1 MMAAIQSRYRTRRR
15 QAPGF
20 TLVELL
26 VGMAIMSLLTL
37 ALFVLFRSSL
47 SSYKSTKR
55 AMDASDVTRTAFQ
68 VMERD
73 IVQGYAAKHYGD
85 ASSFFGCP
93 FGFSMIATLDAAGQ
107 AQTARVSYVVHSYAG
122 GKTVDAMHPDPT
134 IEGYVDLPTYGIIR
148 YIEPGVDTLS
158 EYPVDWPDYINDA
171 TGPIEGTQRNL
182 WEGLR
187 EIYVKFG
194 PESSASMTLSDG
206 TPVFNI
212 QPVSPTKFQ
221 AMIEAKKHELWL
233 AMLGDRRELFYVPDV
248 DPTDPPINDGQLP
261 RLWDDP
267 AAPGTS
273 WGATSP
279 NFGSEWIE
287 KYPEDYVIAEGVLAT
302 QPPDVEPDNVTP
314 HTPVPL
320 DYVQW
325 FRYGY
330 TPGEVKSEDAA
341 QLGRIHMIRYWHAV
355 DTTNLGDPG
364 DPSGNFPF
372 INNYGSPLYP
382 FPPSLVAVNMDLAF
396 PAPNLGE
403 HHLVRKL
410 SQTFEVPVGYRRPM
424 MAVE

>member
-1 MMAAIQSRYRTRRR
+1 MMASIQSRYRTRRR

-26 VGMAIMSLLTL
+26 VAMAIMSLLAL
-37 ALFVLFRSSL
+37 SLFVLFRSSL

-93 FGFSMIATLDAAGQ
+93 FGFTMICTMDAA
-107 AQTARVSYVVHSYAG
+107 AQYRTARVSYVVHSSAG
-122 GKTVDAMHPDPT
+122 RKIVDALHPDPT
-134 IEGYVDLPTYGIIR
+134 IDPEGYVELPTYGIIR

-158 EYPVDWPDYINDA
+158 EYPVNWPDY
-171 TGPIEGTQRNL
+171 TGGAPGVPESPQYAL
-182 WEGLR
+182 WDPLN
-187 EIYVKFG
+187 EIYRQFG
-194 PESSASMTLSDG
+194 PDPTQVGYIES
-206 TPVFNI
+206 
-212 QPVSPTKFQ
+212 VSPAKFQ

-233 AMLGDRRELFYVPDV
+233 AMLGDRVEPFGEYL
-248 DPTDPPINDGQLP
+248 PT
-261 RLWDDP
+261 LWDDP
-267 AAPGTS
+267 AAPGTT
-273 WGATSP
+273 WGTSP
-279 NFGSEWIE
+279 AQNTGFSDAWAG

-302 QPPDVEPDNVTP
+302 APGAVPD
-314 HTPVPL
+314 L
-320 DYVQW
+320 SQVQW
-325 FRYGY
+325 FEYGY
-330 TPGEVKSEDAA
+330 TKGEVKSENAA
-341 QLGRIHMIRYWHAV
+341 QLGRIQMVPYWHAV
-355 DTTNLGDPG
+355 DIANLGTAG
-364 DPSGNFPF
+364 EVNFPF

-410 SQTFEVPVGYRRPM
+410 SQTFEIPVGYRRPM